1 MTNGCNINTDTDNNN
16 CGLCGQTCALG
27 SSCAA
32 GTCNLVTNGDFE
44 TGDFTGWTLS
54 DCVPGATVVT
64 FGSAQHDTFF
74 AETEC
79 YFSLYNGPATLQQTI
94 SGLTVGQTY
103 TMTAYYNGFGR
114 GTPDSV
120 TFYVNG
126 MAIASR
132 INQGST
138 NGWFLVTGSFTASA
152 TSAVFSFTF
161 GDDPNDCG
169 VDNIVIV

>member
-1 MTNGCNINTDTDNNN
+1 M
-16 CGLCGQTCALG
+16 CAIG
-27 SSCAA
+27 STCAA
-32 GTCNLVTNGDFE
+32 GICNFVTNGDFE
-44 TGDFTGWTLS
+44 TGDFTGWTLF
-54 DCVPGATVVT
+54 DCAPTETHVLNL
-64 FGSAQHDTFF
+64 AQSGWNPQQGNYF
-74 AETEC
+74 ARTIC
-79 YFSLYNGPATLQQTI
+79 AVSVAYGGPATLQQTI

-161 GDDPNDCG
+161 GDDPSACG
-169 VDNIVIV
+169 VDNIVIM